1 MDSGKKSKAVNMGF
15 IQLGVGV
22 CTLASFEGEKQAL
35 VGHDLSYHK
44 AGVSTGSQELLLKI
58 AYILFIAL

>member
-1 MDSGKKSKAVNMGF
+1 MRF

-22 CTLASFEGEKQAL
+22 CPLASFEGEKQAL

-44 AGVSTGSQELLLKI
+44 AGVSTGSQELLFKT